1 MDEWH
6 KSKKQ
11 KQQHCFIF
19 CKTTLTCRLN
29 LMQEAVRSSQV
40 STSCSFCII
49 QICICMHECMHNT
62 IYIFSHTFAI
72 LPALYK
78 WCFQANFA
86 QLFSICI
93 ITPLFWRDLEKV
105 ATVNPNAWVWQ
116 ELELH
121 RASLL
126 FHCIALYCIV
136 LHCKSLLLHY
146 CQPYFARS
154 AALPLLASRISV
166 HTCVLYQIS
175 RRVAGTKVCNCFSIG
190 ESRMHTVRVAV

>member
-1 MDEWH
+1 M
-6 KSKKQ
+6 
-11 KQQHCFIF
+11 
-19 CKTTLTCRLN
+19 N
-29 LMQEAVRSSQV
+29 V
-40 STSCSFCII
+40 CII
-49 QICICMHECMHNT
+49 QY
-62 IYIFSHTFAI
+62 IYFPTHLLSYLPSTNGAFKQTLLNYFQSVSSHLCSGGI
-72 LPALYK
+72 
-78 WCFQANFA
+78 
-86 QLFSICI
+86 
-93 ITPLFWRDLEKV
+93 WRRV

-126 FHCIALYCIV
+126 FHCIALHCIALYCIA
-136 LHCKSLLLHY
+136 LHCASLLLHY

-154 AALPLLASRISV
+154 AALPLLASSISV